1 VIANVGGDLKVE
13 SPQDTSTYRETG
25 MNTSAGFGAGGLSGG
40 VSKSNVKGDYA
51 NVTEQSGL
59 VAGSG
64 GYHVTAGGGVDLK
77 GGVIASTAEKEK
89 NSLTADH
96 LTYSD
101 VENTSKASAS
111 RVGVNLGPTGIP
123 VPVVGQPV
131 EEEDHGVARA
141 TLTPGNLSLAN
152 QNQDLASL
160 NTDLSNANSQVD
172 PLNIA
177 RLKAKQQSAAALSEL
192 LNSGIGDL
200 SEKLGLE
207 EGSLAKTSLHTFA
220 AAFVAA
226 TTGGDI
232 GSAALAGA
240 LSEIANGALQDV
252 LEADPSLSNAQK
264 SAITQWIA
272 AAVGAAAGGQ
282 AGAAV
287 ALDNVNYNYLNHP
300 DNEKLNKA
308 RASCANGDR
317 SACAEKE
324 RLEAKDNKQQQDY
337 INCRNGGYSGANC
350 AAVLSDA
357 VASLSSYAGT
367 VSYWSSKSER
377 QANFDHL
384 DATGGLDQ
392 VRKILAPNGTGDL
405 TAAQAET
412 LVQTINFLLTDPLM
426 ILGLPNI
433 IEKANSGD
441 PAAIAQVVT
450 IAARLKLLGAGAESI
465 VKHKDDEKTGT
476 VWDDI
481 TKTAGDLPNTK
492 IPATFKLKIE
502 DMEFYV
508 NSNAT
513 KHMAEYLQKSS
524 NPINDQVLLRSFSD
538 AVKEIQSSQSL
549 EFGKLY
555 NANGWEIVFSKRS
568 SDLVPVIKHALYKP

>member
-1 VIANVGGDLKVE
+1 MIANVGGDLKVE

-51 NVTEQSGL
+51 NVTEQSGI

-101 VENTSKASAS
+101 VENTPKASAS
-111 RVGVNLGPTGIP
+111 RVGVDLRPTGIP

-152 QNQDLASL
+152 QTQDLASL
-160 NTDLSNANSQVD
+160 NTDLSNAKSQVD
-172 PLNIA
+172 QLNIV

-200 SEKLGLE
+200 SEKIGLK
-207 EGSLAKTSLHTFA
+207 EGSLAKASLHTFA

-226 TTGGDI
+226 TVGGDI

-252 LEADPSLSNAQK
+252 LEADPSLSNAQE

-350 AAVLSDA
+350 AAVLADA
-357 VASLSSYAGT
+357 VAALSSYAGT
-367 VSYWSSKSER
+367 VSYWSSKNER

-433 IEKANSGD
+433 IEKANSGIRQLS
-441 PAAIAQVVT
+441 P
-450 IAARLKLLGAGAESI
+450 K
-465 VKHKDDEKTGT
+465 
-476 VWDDI
+476 
-481 TKTAGDLPNTK
+481 
-492 IPATFKLKIE
+492 
-502 DMEFYV
+502 
-508 NSNAT
+508 
-513 KHMAEYLQKSS
+513 
-524 NPINDQVLLRSFSD
+524 
-538 AVKEIQSSQSL
+538 
-549 EFGKLY
+549 
-555 NANGWEIVFSKRS
+555 
-568 SDLVPVIKHALYKP
+568 